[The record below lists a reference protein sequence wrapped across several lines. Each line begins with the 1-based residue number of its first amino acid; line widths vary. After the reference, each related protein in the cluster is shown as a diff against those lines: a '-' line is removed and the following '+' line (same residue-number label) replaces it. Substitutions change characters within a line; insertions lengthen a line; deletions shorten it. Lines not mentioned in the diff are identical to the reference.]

1 MPVKINGNGL
11 DLLGGDITN
20 GDNISSTSVD
30 TTTTSS
36 DSIEINANGGGKV
49 ILDVVNE
56 SSSSTYTIKV
66 PNSGNTTLL
75 CTEDLDSLVSRPDTV
90 LNKTIPMYNET
101 SKDLEPSSI
110 YLDANGLLKGTAITQ
125 SKTDTTIGRLLKVG
139 DFGLGD
145 TSVERIGVVGSL
157 GFGVGA
163 CKTYPSNL
171 TPMFGYSDV
180 TSPNYGNLTTANGS
194 VFVCIPKFW
203 YKWVGNVLSIS
214 ETNQAGYS
222 LPRAFIN
229 NGVEV
234 DAFYRSKY
242 HLGAEN
248 GFPVSKK
255 GFSPLST
262 NSAHNP
268 TTNVTGIS
276 TAEYASAYG
285 VCKKFGNNFHPVS
298 LFQEYALFLISYAQG
313 KAGTNCAYAD
323 VAPFLPKGNN
333 NNALADAN
341 DASVTFTS
349 DGYLACALTGSGSN
363 FAKTTH
369 NGQNCGVADVN
380 GNMWRV
386 CSGLTRAG
394 TTSTEAIQD
403 TNGTG
408 AFFILKE
415 SFDIAK
421 LSGDWIGTA
430 TDSKTAFG
438 NLTYLQGA
446 NSPYEQIN
454 ISHILATPTS
464 SYLGNGTNQ
473 VFGFSTVRTDVTY
486 KWSNC
491 GISNA
496 TGRSASGTTEFGN
509 DGFYEMH
516 RSNLCPLVGGGWVHT
531 SASGFWVYLGDC
543 RSYSGNFV
551 GVCASSY

>member
-1 MPVKINGNGL
+1 MAVKIDGSKI
-11 DLLGGDITN
+11 DLLGGDVIN
-20 GDNISSTSVD
+20 GDVVNSNKQVINTS
-30 TTTTSS
+30 
-36 DSIEINANGGGKV
+36 NGGKV
-49 ILDVVNE
+49 IIDVVDE
-56 SSSSTYTIKV
+56 ASVGTYTVKV
-66 PNSGNTTLL
+66 PNTTDTTLL
-75 CTEDLDSLVSRPDTV
+75 CTEDLDTLVSRPASVT
-90 LNKTIPMYNET
+90 NKTIPMYNET
-101 SKDLEPSSI
+101 TKDLEPSSM
-110 YLDANGLLKGTAITQ
+110 YLDDNGLLKGTVVTQ
-125 SKTDTTIGRLLKVG
+125 SKTDTTVGRLLKVG

-145 TSVERIGVVGSL
+145 TSVERIGTPGSL

-180 TSPNYGNLTTANGS
+180 SSPNYGNLTTANGS

-203 YKWVGNVLSIS
+203 FKWVGNVLSIS
-214 ETNQAGYS
+214 ETAKAGFA

-242 HLGAEN
+242 HLGVEN
-248 GFPVSKK
+248 GVPVSKK

-268 TTNVTGIS
+268 VTNVSGIA
-276 TAEYASAYG
+276 TNEYASAYG

-333 NNALADAN
+333 NNALADTN

-454 ISHILATPTS
+454 ISHILAAPTS

-473 VFGFSTVRTDVTY
+473 VFGFSDVRTNVTY

-509 DGFYEMH
+509 DRFYEMH
-516 RSNLCPLVGGGWVHT
+516 RSNLCPLVGGDWGSA
-531 SASGFWVYLGDC
+531 SASGFYVALYDS
-543 RSYSGNFV
+543 RSYSYDDV